1 MRRLNLQHAGIAL
14 LGLLA
19 LAAAFGPALVG
30 LDPAAQQL
38 SRSLLPPS
46 GADPL
51 GTDLFGRSVLARL
64 AQAGQLSLQ
73 LALLSALTALAV
85 GCSLGVLAA
94 WRGGAVARALGM
106 LADAAQAT
114 PGLLLVLLCAAL
126 APGQLWAL
134 YLGLALA
141 QWVECFRVA
150 RTVAQPV
157 LGGAAVEAARL
168 LGLGTGHVWRHH
180 LGPALLPVM
189 GRLLPLNAAQ
199 AVLSLAALGFIGV
212 GTQPPRA
219 ELGLLMTEALPH
231 YAEAPWLLAAPV
243 GLLALLVLG
252 LWLIQTPEE
261 TRHDPR

>member
-1 MRRLNLQHAGIAL
+1 MKRLTLQHSGIAL
-14 LGLLA
+14 LALLA
-19 LAAAFGPALVG
+19 LGAAVGPAMVG

-46 GADPL
+46 AADPL

-85 GCSLGVLAA
+85 GCSLGVVAA
-94 WRGGAVARALGM
+94 WRGGVVARGLAM

-157 LGGAAVEAARL
+157 LGGPAVEAARL
-168 LGLGTGHVWRHH
+168 LDLGPWHVARHH
-180 LGPALLPVM
+180 LLPALAPVA
-189 GRLLPLNAAQ
+189 GRLLPLNSAQ

-212 GTQPPRA
+212 GPQPPRA

-243 GLLALLVLG
+243 GLLALLVMG
-252 LWLIQTPEE
+252 LWLSQIREE
-261 TRHDPR
+261 NAHDPR

>member
-1 MRRLNLQHAGIAL
+1 MSRLTSRHLGLAL
-14 LGLLA
+14 LAALA
-19 LAAAFGPALVG
+19 LVAAFGPAWVAI
-30 LDPAAQQL
+30 DPAAQQL
-38 SRSLLPPS
+38 SHSLLPPS
-46 GADPL
+46 AAHPL
-51 GTDLFGRSVLARL
+51 GTDLFGRSMLARL
-64 AQAGQLSLQ
+64 AQAAQLSLQ
-73 LALLSALTALAV
+73 LALLAALSAVAV
-85 GCSLGVLAA
+85 GSVLGVLAA
-94 WRGGAVARALGM
+94 WRGGALARGLGM

-168 LGLGTGHVWRHH
+168 LGLGAGHVWRHH
-180 LGPALLPVM
+180 LGPALLPVL
-189 GRLLPLNAAQ
+189 GRLLPLGAAQ

-212 GTQPPRA
+212 GPQPPRA

-243 GLLALLVLG
+243 GLLATLVLG
-252 LWLIQTPEE
+252 LWLIQTREE
-261 TRHDPR
+261 TAHDPR

>member
-1 MRRLNLQHAGIAL
+1 MSTLKTRHAGVAL
-14 LGLLA
+14 LAALA
-19 LAAAFGPALVG
+19 LAAALGPTLVG

-38 SRSLLPPS
+38 SRSLMPPS
-46 GADPL
+46 AADPL

-64 AQAGQLSLQ
+64 AQAAQLSLQ
-73 LALLSALTALAV
+73 LAVLSALGALAV
-85 GCSLGVLAA
+85 GTLLGVLAA
-94 WRGGAVARALGM
+94 WREGAVAQGLGM

-141 QWVECFRVA
+141 QWVECYRVA
-150 RTVAQPV
+150 RAVAQPV
-157 LGGAAVEAARL
+157 LAGSAVEAARL
-168 LGLGTGHVWRHH
+168 LGLGRGHVLRHH
-180 LGPALLPVM
+180 LGPALLPVL
-189 GRLLPLNAAQ
+189 GRLLPLGAAQ

-212 GTQPPRA
+212 GPQPPRA

-243 GLLALLVLG
+243 ALLACLVLG
-252 LWLIQTPEE
+252 LWLIQPGKEADDDN
-261 TRHDPR
+261 R